1 MALLPVAPETL
12 VPTTDRTQNNTD
24 HAVSVVVSRRP
35 VPGHESE
42 LVTWAEGI
50 SAAASEFPGHVDA
63 DIYPPSRPD
72 HEDLVIAFRF
82 ADAAALATWEH
93 SAVRRE
99 WVTRAQ
105 PMVVESSRAYTVT
118 GFESLFD
125 SSINASAT
133 IPARW
138 KTATVIALALF
149 PASLL
154 LNWLLV
160 PRLLSWYL
168 VPRVLVTTA
177 LLVPFM
183 VWVGVPWLSRWLR
196 PWLAP
201 DAR

>member
-1 MALLPVAPETL
+1 MMGRCLTRAAG
-12 VPTTDRTQNNTD
+12 R
-24 HAVSVVVSRRP
+24 
-35 VPGHESE
+35 
-42 LVTWAEGI
+42 
-50 SAAASEFPGHVDA
+50 SASGAA
-63 DIYPPSRPD
+63 
-72 HEDLVIAFRF
+72 
-82 ADAAALATWEH
+82 WEH

-99 WVTRAQ
+99 WVARAQ

-125 SSINASAT
+125 GSANGSAT
-133 IPARW
+133 IPPRW

-168 VPRVLVTTA
+168 VPRVLLTTA

-196 PWLAP
+196 PWLAHDP
-201 DAR
+201 H